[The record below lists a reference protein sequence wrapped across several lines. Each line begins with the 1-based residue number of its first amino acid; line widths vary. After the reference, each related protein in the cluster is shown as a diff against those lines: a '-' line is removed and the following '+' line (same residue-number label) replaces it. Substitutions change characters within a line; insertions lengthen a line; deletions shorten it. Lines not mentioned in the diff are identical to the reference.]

1 MLQLDL
7 RGDEIRMG
15 SESGS
20 LMQSGRQKSIPPPH
34 SLSSIKSPKD
44 DAIDSYH
51 STLDN
56 ILDVM
61 TLVFDEI
68 NLMEL
73 WPVDFVTPTVSY
85 LRIFRFLLSN
95 DDGWRTQ
102 DLIVIHST
110 ERKSSSMPADSL
122 TITQSTIALFDTRL
136 SFPIALR
143 LIQES

>member
-1 MLQLDL
+1 
-7 RGDEIRMG
+7 
-15 SESGS
+15 
-20 LMQSGRQKSIPPPH
+20 
-34 SLSSIKSPKD
+34 
-44 DAIDSYH
+44 
-51 STLDN
+51 
-56 ILDVM
+56 M

-73 WPVDFVTPTVSY
+73 WPVTPTVSY

-102 DLIVIHST
+102 NLIIIHST